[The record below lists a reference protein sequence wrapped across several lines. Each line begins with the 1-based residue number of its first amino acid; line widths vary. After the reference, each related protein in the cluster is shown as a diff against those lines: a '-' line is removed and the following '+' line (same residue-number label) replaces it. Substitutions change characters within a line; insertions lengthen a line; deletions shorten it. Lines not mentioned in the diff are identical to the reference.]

1 MSTPPPG
8 EYPGQP
14 PQAPQAPQPPKD
26 QYGSAPAYSGGSP
39 SSGDATAGK
48 TLGIVGLILAFL
60 APPIGLI
67 LSIVALVQS
76 KNAGVKNTLAK
87 VGLILSI
94 VFIVLGIIIT
104 IAAVAIGA
112 SAFNEA
118 CESLGSGVHTDG
130 TTTITCP

>member
-26 QYGSAPAYSGGSP
+26 QYGSAPAYSGGAAP
-39 SSGDATAGK
+39 SGDATAGK

-94 VFIVLGIIIT
+94 VFIVLGIIIAVVIGVAT
-104 IAAVAIGA
+104 AA
-112 SAFNEA
+112 AFTEA
-118 CESLGSGVHTDG
+118 CASLGSGVHTDG

>member
-26 QYGSAPAYSGGSP
+26 QYGAAPAYSGGAAP
-39 SSGDATAGK
+39 SGDATAGK

-94 VFIVLGIIIT
+94 VFIVLAIIAT
-104 IAAVAIGA
+104 IAGIAIGA
-112 SAFNEA
+112 SAISEV
-118 CESLGSGVHTDG
+118 CGELGSGTHTSG
-130 TTTITCP
+130 GTTITCP

>member
-26 QYGSAPAYSGGSP
+26 QYGSAPAYSGGSA

-104 IAAVAIGA
+104 IALVAVGA
-112 SAFNEA
+112 SAVSEV
-118 CESLGSGVHTDG
+118 CGELGSGTHTSG
-130 TTTITCP
+130 STTITCP

>member
-26 QYGSAPAYSGGSP
+26 QYGAAPAYSGGAAP
-39 SSGDATAGK
+39 SGDATAGK

-94 VFIVLGIIIT
+94 VFIVLAIIAT
-104 IAAVAIGA
+104 IAGIAIGA
-112 SAFNEA
+112 AAFNEA
-118 CESLGSGVHTDG
+118 CASLGSGVHTDG